1 MTNELKTESAESLR
15 RKYAELQTELSG
27 AYRVYSAARREMNT
41 IENEMMEIVGR
52 FMSMIEEARDD

>member
-15 RKYAELQTELSG
+15 RRYAELQTELNG